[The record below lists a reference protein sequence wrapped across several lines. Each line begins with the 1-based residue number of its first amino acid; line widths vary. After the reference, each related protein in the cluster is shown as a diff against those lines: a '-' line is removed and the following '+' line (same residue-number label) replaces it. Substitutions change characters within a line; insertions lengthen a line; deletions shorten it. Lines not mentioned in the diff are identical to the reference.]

1 MAKHGLSEDE
11 VADLKEAF
19 NMFDIDG
26 DGTITLVELK
36 EVMKSLGQNPTDR
49 ELRQMIESVDDNGD
63 HEIDFQEFLILM
75 SSKKGNNDDPDK
87 ELRDAFRVFDEDGNG
102 TISRAELKKLMKN
115 LGQALSD
122 AELDAMMD
130 EVDTDG
136 NGEIDFEEFKTMMV
150 CVCVVSDLF
159 VGILFSLLFVLTN
172 FVFLTNSTAFLT
184 DSVWCPSQL
193 NSVCCIH
200 DHESF

>member
-1 MAKHGLSEDE
+1 M
-11 VADLKEAF
+11 
-19 NMFDIDG
+19 
-26 DGTITLVELK
+26 VELK
-36 EVMKSLGQNPTDR
+36 EVMKSLGQNPTDK

-102 TISRAELKKLMKN
+102 TISRSELKKLMKN

-136 NGEIDFEEFKTMMV
+136 NGEIDFEEFKSMMV
-150 CVCVVSDLF
+150 CLCVWF
-159 VGILFSLLFVLTN
+159 VAIMWGFN
-172 FVFLTNSTAFLT
+172 FLVFFLTNYRLFSKKSSAILT
-184 DSVWCPSQL
+184 VSVWCPSQ
-193 NSVCCIH
+193 
-200 DHESF
+200 

>member
-1 MAKHGLSEDE
+1 
-11 VADLKEAF
+11 
-19 NMFDIDG
+19 
-26 DGTITLVELK
+26 
-36 EVMKSLGQNPTDR
+36 
-49 ELRQMIESVDDNGD
+49 MIESVDDNGD

-75 SSKKGNNDDPDK
+75 STKKGNNDDPDK

-150 CVCVVSDLF
+150 CLCVVSDLF
-159 VGILFSLLFVLTN
+159 MGILFSLLFVLTN
-172 FVFLTNSTAFLT
+172 FVFVTIQQHS
-184 DSVWCPSQL
+184 
-193 NSVCCIH
+193 
-200 DHESF
+200 